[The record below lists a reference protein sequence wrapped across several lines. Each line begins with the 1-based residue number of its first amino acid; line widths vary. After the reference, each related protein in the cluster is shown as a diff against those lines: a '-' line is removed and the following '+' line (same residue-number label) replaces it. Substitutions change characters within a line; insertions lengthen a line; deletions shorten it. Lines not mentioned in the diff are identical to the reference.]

1 MVFQRL
7 FFYGHDRIQPLEDK
21 TMYAIDLMMNEH
33 IQIRDMLEVM
43 RAMAKQLKEGKDVP
57 IEDFEITVD
66 FARNYGDKHHHMKEE
81 DILFPELMD
90 QVWMTMD
97 IIQGVMLPEHQ
108 EGRDHISRLAD
119 ALEQCKEQVSEEA
132 VSQAIFEIDAYT
144 MLLKEHTEKEDQVL
158 YQIALMHLPKESKEK
173 VDHLCKVKEEK
184 EPVDNYL
191 QMLESLKAKYL

>member
-1 MVFQRL
+1 
-7 FFYGHDRIQPLEDK
+7 
-21 TMYAIDLMMNEH
+21 MYAIDLMMNEH

-144 MLLKEHTEKEDQVL
+144 MLLKEHTEKEDRVL

>member
-1 MVFQRL
+1 
-7 FFYGHDRIQPLEDK
+7 
-21 TMYAIDLMMNEH
+21 MYAIDLMMNEH

-57 IEDFEITVD
+57 IEDFETTVD

-119 ALEQCKEQVSEEA
+119 ALEQC
-132 VSQAIFEIDAYT
+132 
-144 MLLKEHTEKEDQVL
+144 
-158 YQIALMHLPKESKEK
+158 
-173 VDHLCKVKEEK
+173 
-184 EPVDNYL
+184 
-191 QMLESLKAKYL
+191 